1 MIAPKF
7 KWWLNVDIDYL
18 KAFFPRLK
26 CVEIK
31 QIACDKITVFWAPVE
46 EHTRGGVRRSAMIEE
61 RRPEICEYMGVLG
74 FNSRSLC
81 SSSYMYVSFR
91 LPTLWYRLPKLP
103 IIWFLLRILVTVP
116 KGKQSK
122 VKKESTTVFD
132 VSTKRNISRFESINN
147 FKVNLVEEDAIFSLI
162 IC

>member
-1 MIAPKF
+1 M
-7 KWWLNVDIDYL
+7 
-18 KAFFPRLK
+18 
-26 CVEIK
+26 
-31 QIACDKITVFWAPVE
+31 
-46 EHTRGGVRRSAMIEE
+46 
-61 RRPEICEYMGVLG
+61 
-74 FNSRSLC
+74 
-81 SSSYMYVSFR
+81 
-91 LPTLWYRLPKLP
+91 
-103 IIWFLLRILVTVP
+103 TVP